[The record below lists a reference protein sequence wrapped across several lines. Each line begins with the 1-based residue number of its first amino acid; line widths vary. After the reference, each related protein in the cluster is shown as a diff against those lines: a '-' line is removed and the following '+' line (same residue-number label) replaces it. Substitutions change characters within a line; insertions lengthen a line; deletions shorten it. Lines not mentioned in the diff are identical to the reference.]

1 MFAYIYWFILD
12 IWGTEMTALS
22 VLKLASIQHTNK
34 LMIKKFE
41 DGNVMVS
48 IEGKD
53 KNNERKGMFMVI
65 TPAQI
70 NILKEFIK

>member
-1 MFAYIYWFILD
+1 
-12 IWGTEMTALS
+12 MTALS
-22 VLKLASIQHTNK
+22 VLKLASVQHTNK
-34 LMIKKFE
+34 LMVKKFE